1 MTTATLTI
9 DNTPKSLHVSTTG
22 AFGQL
27 ETSKVVPKITPDDI
41 IEQAELE
48 KWQAFMYPNMNE
60 DNTPVDA
67 LKSNYIRQEFLNDE
81 FIGIPPFALEQEH
94 IDHHGRNF
102 ALKVPSSYRIIQYQQ
117 GLRWLENYTDEGLV
131 EIQDWL
137 LLDSGA
143 ILAVNN
149 LIPDEVLTIQG
160 EADKITPYMIFC
172 LSHDGTTPR
181 AVFFS
186 SFRAICKNTLIM
198 ALASAK
204 GTEKFFGFD
213 PKKGSYKS
221 PTELMAMAKQNID
234 LAKTKFHDET
244 APHLEAL
251 RDLKLDEKVVDTL
264 TRDLFAIRR
273 TQEIPLSLDEEET
286 YPSSIKN
293 YHKFMD
299 IYRELSDVDI
309 FDVGQHTG
317 YRYANAATSFVKT
330 TGKDGGFDPLAG
342 FKGNMFGKVRKNAFD
357 YLDELLPK
365 KHIGA
370 N

>member
-1 MTTATLTI
+1 MTTATATI
-9 DNTPKSLHVSTTG
+9 DNTLKSLHVSTTG
-22 AFGQL
+22 SFGQL

-41 IEQAELE
+41 IADAKLE
-48 KWQAFMYPNMNE
+48 EWQAFMYPNMNE

-67 LKSNYIRQEFLNDE
+67 LKSNYIRQEFLKE
-81 FIGIPPFALEQEH
+81 EAVGINPVYLTDEH

-102 ALKVPSSYRIIQYQQ
+102 ALKVPSSYRIIQYPQ
-117 GLRWLENYTDEGLV
+117 GLRWLENYTDESLI

-160 EADKITPYMIFC
+160 EADKITPYMIFT

-186 SFRAICKNTLIM
+186 SFRAICKNTLMM

-213 PKKGSYKS
+213 PKKGSHKS
-221 PTELMAMAKQNID
+221 PQELMTMAKRNID

-251 RDLKLDEKVVDTL
+251 RDLQLDTKVVDTL

-273 TQEIPLSLDEEET
+273 TQEIPAVLDEDES
-286 YPSSIKN
+286 YPSSVKN

-299 IYRELSDVDI
+299 IYRSLADVDI
-309 FDVGQHTG
+309 FDASQHTG
-317 YRYANAATSFVKT
+317 YRFANAATSFVKT
-330 TGKDGGFDPLAG
+330 TGKDSGFDPLSG

-357 YLDELLPK
+357 YLDELLPA

-370 N
+370 

>member
-1 MTTATLTI
+1 MTIDTI

-41 IEQAELE
+41 IEQAQFET
-48 KWQAFMYPNMNE
+48 WQAFMYPNMNE
-60 DNTPVDA
+60 DNLPVDER
-67 LKSNYIRQEFLNDE
+67 KSNYIRQEFLKE
-81 FIGIPPFALEQEH
+81 ESISKPPVALEQED

-102 ALKVPSSYRIIQYQQ
+102 ALKVPSKYRIIQYQD
-117 GLRWLENYTDEGLV
+117 GLRWLENYTDEKLI

-143 ILAVNN
+143 ILAVNS
-149 LIPDEVLTIQG
+149 LIADEVITIQG
-160 EADKITPYMIFC
+160 EADKITPYMIFT

-186 SFRAICKNTLIM
+186 SFRAICKNTLMM

-213 PKKGSYKS
+213 PKKDSHKS
-221 PTELMAMAKQNID
+221 PQELMAMAKQNID
-234 LAKTKFHDET
+234 LAKTRFHEQT

-251 RDLKLDEKVVDTL
+251 RDLQLDTKVVDTL

-273 TQEIPLSLDEEET
+273 TQEIPAVLDEDES
-286 YPSSIKN
+286 YPSSVKN

-299 IYRELSDVDI
+299 IYRSLSDIDI
-309 FDVGQHTG
+309 FDVNQHTG
-317 YRYANAATSFVKT
+317 YRYANAATSYVKT
-330 TGKDGGFDPLAG
+330 VGKDNGFEPLSG
-342 FKGNMFGKVRKNAFD
+342 FKGNMFNKVRKNAFD
-357 YLDELLPK
+357 YLDELLPA
-365 KHIGA
+365 KHIGS
-370 N
+370 

>member
-1 MTTATLTI
+1 MATDIL

-60 DNTPVDA
+60 DNKPVDE
-67 LKSNYIRQEFLNDE
+67 LKSNYIRQEFIKEE
-81 FIGIPPFALEQEH
+81 FIGAPSTFLSEER

-102 ALKVPSSYRIIQYQQ
+102 ALKVPSKYRIIQYQD
-117 GLRWLENYTDEGLV
+117 GLRWLENYTDESLI

-143 ILAVNN
+143 ILAVNS

-160 EADKITPYMIFC
+160 EADKITPYMIFT

-186 SFRAICKNTLIM
+186 SFRAICKNTLMM

-213 PKKGSYKS
+213 PKKGSHKS
-221 PTELMAMAKQNID
+221 PQELMVMAKQNID
-234 LAKTKFHDET
+234 LARTKFHDET
-244 APHLEAL
+244 APHLKAL
-251 RDLKLDEKVVDTL
+251 RDLQLDTKVVDTL

-273 TQEIPLSLDEEET
+273 IQEIPAVLDEEET
-286 YPSSIKN
+286 YPSAIKN

-299 IYRELSDVDI
+299 IYRSLSDTDI
-309 FDVGQHTG
+309 FDANQHTG
-317 YRYANAATSFVKT
+317 YRFANAATAFVKT
-330 TGKDGGFDPLAG
+330 TGKDSGFDPLSG

-357 YLDELLPK
+357 YLDELLPA

>member
-1 MTTATLTI
+1 MATDIL

-60 DNTPVDA
+60 DNKPVDEQ
-67 LKSNYIRQEFLNDE
+67 KSNYIRQEFLKE
-81 FIGIPPFALEQEH
+81 ESIGIPPSALEQEH

-160 EADKITPYMIFC
+160 EADKITPYMIFT

-186 SFRAICKNTLIM
+186 SFRAICKNTLMM

-213 PKKGSYKS
+213 PKKGSHKS
-221 PTELMAMAKQNID
+221 PQELMAMAKRNID
-234 LAKTKFHDET
+234 IAKTKFHDET

-251 RDLKLDEKVVDTL
+251 RDLQLDPKVVDTL

-273 TQEIPLSLDEEET
+273 TQEIPAVLDEDET
-286 YPSSIKN
+286 YPSAIKN

-299 IYRELSDVDI
+299 IYRSLADTDI
-309 FDVGQHTG
+309 FDANQNTG
-317 YRYANAATSFVKT
+317 YRYVNAATSYVKT
-330 TGKDGGFDPLAG
+330 TGKDSGFDPLSG

-357 YLDELLPK
+357 YLDELLPS

-370 N
+370 

>member
-1 MTTATLTI
+1 MTTTI

-22 AFGQL
+22 SFGQL
-27 ETSKVVPKITPDDI
+27 ETSKVVSKITPDDI
-41 IEQAELE
+41 IEQAQLE
-48 KWQAFMYPNMNE
+48 TWQAFMYPNMNE
-60 DNTPVDA
+60 DNLPVDER
-67 LKSNYIRQEFLNDE
+67 KSNYIRQEFLKE
-81 FIGIPPFALEQEH
+81 ESISKPPFALEQED

-117 GLRWLENYTDEGLV
+117 GLRWLENYTDEGLI

-160 EADKITPYMIFC
+160 EADKITPYMIFF

-186 SFRAICKNTLIM
+186 SFRAICKNTLLM

-213 PKKGSYKS
+213 PKKGSHKS
-221 PTELMAMAKQNID
+221 PQELMAMAKKNID

-244 APHLEAL
+244 APHLKAL
-251 RDLKLDEKVVDTL
+251 RDLQLDERVVDNL
-264 TRDLFAIRR
+264 TRDLFSIRR
-273 TQEIPLSLDEEET
+273 TQEIPTSLDEDET
-286 YPSSIKN
+286 YPASIKN
-293 YHKFMD
+293 YHKFRD
-299 IYRELSDVDI
+299 IYQSLADIDI
-309 FDVGQHTG
+309 FDSNQHTG
-317 YRYANAATSFVKT
+317 YRYANAATAFVKT
-330 TGKDGGFDPLAG
+330 VGKDGGFDPTSG
-342 FKGNMFGKVRKNAFD
+342 FKGNMFNKVRRNAFD
-357 YLDELLPK
+357 YLDELLPAK
-365 KHIGA
+365 YIGG
-370 N
+370 

>member
-1 MTTATLTI
+1 MATDIL

-22 AFGQL
+22 YFGQL
-27 ETSKVVPKITPDDI
+27 ETSKVVSKITPDDI

-60 DNTPVDA
+60 DNKPVDE
-67 LKSNYIRQEFLNDE
+67 LKSNYIRQEFLTE
-81 FIGIPPFALEQEH
+81 EAVGINPASLQQEH

-102 ALKVPSSYRIIQYQQ
+102 ALKVPSSYRIIQYPQ

-149 LIPDEVLTIQG
+149 LIPEEVLTIQG
-160 EADKITPYMIFC
+160 EADKITPYMIFT

-186 SFRAICKNTLIM
+186 SFRAICKNTLMM

-213 PKKGSYKS
+213 PKKGSHKS
-221 PTELMAMAKQNID
+221 PQELMAMAKKNID

-273 TQEIPLSLDEEET
+273 TQEIPAFLDEDET
-286 YPSSIKN
+286 YPSAIKN

-299 IYRELSDVDI
+299 IYRGLADVDI
-309 FDVGQHTG
+309 FDANQHTG

-330 TGKDGGFDPLAG
+330 TGRDNGFDPLTG

-357 YLDELLPK
+357 YLDELLPA

-370 N
+370 

>member
-1 MTTATLTI
+1 MITTI

-22 AFGQL
+22 SFGQL
-27 ETSKVVPKITPDDI
+27 ETSKVVSKITPDDI
-41 IEQAELE
+41 IEQAQLE
-48 KWQAFMYPNMNE
+48 TWQAFMYPNMNE
-60 DNTPVDA
+60 DNKPVDE
-67 LKSNYIRQEFLNDE
+67 LKSNYIRQEFLKE
-81 FIGIPPFALEQEH
+81 ESVGKPPVALEQED

-102 ALKVPSSYRIIQYQQ
+102 ALKVPRSYRIIQYPQ

-186 SFRAICKNTLIM
+186 SFRAICKNTLLM

-213 PKKGSYKS
+213 PKKGSHKS
-221 PTELMAMAKQNID
+221 PQELMAMAKKNID

-244 APHLEAL
+244 APHLKAL
-251 RDLKLDEKVVDTL
+251 RDLQLDERVVDNL
-264 TRDLFAIRR
+264 TRDLFSIRR
-273 TQEIPLSLDEEET
+273 TQEIPTSLDEDET
-286 YPSSIKN
+286 YPASIKN
-293 YHKFMD
+293 YHKFRD
-299 IYRELSDVDI
+299 IYQSLADIDI
-309 FDVGQHTG
+309 FDSNQHTG
-317 YRYANAATSFVKT
+317 YRYANAATAFVKT
-330 TGKDGGFDPLAG
+330 VGKDGGFDPTSG
-342 FKGNMFGKVRKNAFD
+342 FKGNMFNKVRRNAFD
-357 YLDELLPK
+357 YLDELLPAK
-365 KHIGA
+365 YIGG
-370 N
+370 

>member
-1 MTTATLTI
+1 MTTTI

-22 AFGQL
+22 SFGQL
-27 ETSKVVPKITPDDI
+27 ETSKVVSKITPDDI
-41 IEQAELE
+41 IEQAQLE
-48 KWQAFMYPNMNE
+48 TWQAFMYPNMNE
-60 DNTPVDA
+60 DNKPVDE
-67 LKSNYIRQEFLNDE
+67 LKSNYIRQEFLKE
-81 FIGIPPFALEQEH
+81 EAVGVTPLALGEEH

-102 ALKVPSSYRIIQYQQ
+102 ALKVPRSYRIIQYPQ

-186 SFRAICKNTLIM
+186 SFRAICKNTLLM

-213 PKKGSYKS
+213 PKKGSHKS
-221 PTELMAMAKQNID
+221 PQELMAMAKKNID

-244 APHLEAL
+244 APHLKAL
-251 RDLKLDEKVVDTL
+251 RDLQLDERVVDNL

-273 TQEIPLSLDEEET
+273 TQEIPAVLDEDES
-286 YPSSIKN
+286 YPSSVKN

-299 IYRELSDVDI
+299 IYRSLSDIDI
-309 FDVGQHTG
+309 FDVNQHTG
-317 YRYANAATSFVKT
+317 YRYANAATAFVKT
-330 TGKDGGFDPLAG
+330 VGKDGGFDPTSG
-342 FKGNMFGKVRKNAFD
+342 FKGNMFNKVRRNAFD
-357 YLDELLPK
+357 YLDELLPA
-365 KHIGA
+365 KHIGS
-370 N
+370 

>member
-1 MTTATLTI
+1 MTTATPSI

-22 AFGQL
+22 EFGQL
-27 ETSKVVPKITPDDI
+27 QTSKVVSNITPDDI

-60 DNTPVDA
+60 DNKPVDE
-67 LKSNYIRQEFLNDE
+67 LKSNYIRQEFLTE
-81 FIGIPPFALEQEH
+81 VGINPVYLQQEH

-102 ALKVPSSYRIIQYQQ
+102 ALKVPSSYRIIQYPQ

-160 EADKITPYMIFC
+160 EADKITPYMIFT

-186 SFRAICKNTLIM
+186 SFRAICKNTLMM

-213 PKKGSYKS
+213 PKKGSHKS
-221 PTELMAMAKQNID
+221 PQELMAMAKRNID
-234 LAKTKFHDET
+234 IAKTKFHDET

-273 TQEIPLSLDEEET
+273 TQEIPTVLDEDET
-286 YPSSIKN
+286 YPSAVKN

-299 IYRELSDVDI
+299 IYRGLSDVDI
-309 FDVGQHTG
+309 FDANQHTG
-317 YRYANAATSFVKT
+317 YRYANAATSYVKT
-330 TGKDGGFDPLAG
+330 TGKDGGFDPLSG
-342 FKGNMFGKVRKNAFD
+342 FKGNMFNKVRKNAFD
-357 YLDELLPK
+357 YLDELLPS
-365 KHIGA
+365 KHIGS
-370 N
+370 